1 MLLGH
6 INRFWSVPNWILYQE
21 TTMPFLPFFKEELFK
36 CQLDTPA
43 SCGTATVGLVFGS
56 AAFHFERVN
65 LAAAAALV
73 QFCSMRATTKRSR
86 RGGGPVR

>member
-65 LAAAAALV
+65 LAAAAPV
-73 QFCSMRATTKRSR
+73 QFCSHTPPL
-86 RGGGPVR
+86 GGGQT